1 MGSLGVAGEGVSTA
15 RGYTLF
21 LAGTGV
27 CAEGHYEI
35 IVSSIACVMLFLI
48 KIYNKLL
55 MVPRDFSLH
64 FFFKN

>member
-35 IVSSIACVMLFLI
+35 IASSIACVMLLI
-48 KIYNKLL
+48 
-55 MVPRDFSLH
+55 SC
-64 FFFKN
+64 